1 MAVRARIARLY
12 HSSGSASRWL
22 PAQRRAPF
30 VQVQVDRPDGLDTVN
45 GQMSRRPET
54 AGTVMCRSG
63 PVWRKSSHSGSNCVE
78 IAWHQGAEDV
88 SILVRDSKFPG
99 REPLVFTPGEW
110 AAFLERVKTG
120 DFDVLASPAVA

>member
-12 HSSGSASRWL
+12 RSSGSGNRWL
-22 PAQRRAPF
+22 PAKRRAPF
-30 VQVQVDRPDGLDTVN
+30 VQVQVDRPDGLDPAN
-45 GQMSRRPET
+45 GQMPGRPET
-54 AGTVMCRSG
+54 AGTVMCSSV

-78 IAWHQGAEDV
+78 IAWHRGAEGV
-88 SILVRDSKFPG
+88 SILVRDSKVPG
-99 REPLVFTPGEW
+99 LEPLVFTPGEW